1 MKTKLP
7 YLLLLLLIASCSGVK
22 QANKALYSG
31 DYERAIDIAVERL
44 QKNKNKKADK
54 EQIATLEHAF
64 HKMKAASLERIDFLK
79 KDVNVN
85 TQEVYNLYINL
96 DNVQK
101 KISPLLPLYKENGTM
116 ASFPFED
123 YSNNIIQ
130 AKQDYVSTLY
140 NEGIFLMNGNKQD
153 YRKAYT
159 TFDKLLKIY
168 PNYKDVKKRMDEARF
183 RGTDFVIVIIENNTN
198 QIIPRQLENELL
210 NFNTYGLDDFWTEYH
225 ASKEAKLNYDYE
237 VVLEFRELLISPERL
252 SEKQFPLERE
262 ITEKAYKKDRSGNYI
277 LDQRGNKILEEYRVV
292 VKGLFTE
299 IIQNKAVAISGQ
311 VHYFDLN
318 RNQKINTYPLQ
329 TEFVFENIFGEFRG
343 DDRVLNNDERML
355 LKNRFVPFPPNERM
369 LLDASGEIKSRF
381 GAILKRNKF

>member
-1 MKTKLP
+1 MKTKLS
-7 YLLLLLLIASCSGVK
+7 YLLLLLLITSCTGVK
-22 QANKALYSG
+22 KANKALYSG
-31 DYERAIDIAVERL
+31 NYEKAIDIAVERL

-64 HKMKAASLERIDFLK
+64 HKMKTTYLERIDFLK

-85 TQEVYNLYINL
+85 TQEVYNLYVSL
-96 DNVQK
+96 DKVQK
-101 KISPLLPLYKENGTM
+101 QITPLLPLYKENGSE

-123 YSNNIIQ
+123 YSTNIIQ
-130 AKQDYVSTLY
+130 AKQDYITTLY

-159 TFDKLLKIY
+159 TFDELLKIY
-168 PNYKDVKKRMDEARF
+168 PNYKDVEKRKEEARF

-225 ASKEAKLNYDYE
+225 ASQEAKLNYDYE
-237 VVLEFRELLISPERL
+237 VVLEFRELLVSPERL

-262 ITEKAYKKDRSGNYI
+262 IVEKSYKKDRSGNYV
-277 LDQRGNKILEEYRVV
+277 LDQRGNKILEEHRLI

-299 IIQNKAVAISGQ
+299 IIQNKAVAVSGQ

-343 DDRVLNNDERML
+343 DDRVLNNDEKML